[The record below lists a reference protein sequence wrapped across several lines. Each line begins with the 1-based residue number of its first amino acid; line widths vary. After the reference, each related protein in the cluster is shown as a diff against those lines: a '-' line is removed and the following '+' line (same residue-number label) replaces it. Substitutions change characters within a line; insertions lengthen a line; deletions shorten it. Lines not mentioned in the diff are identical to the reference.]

1 MTRIHFQSGS
11 KVPYVKSPKM
21 GHGDCNFGRH
31 KTAKSLDVSVPAPST
46 RALMRW
52 SNAGSPLPL
61 VGARAMDWI
70 DRQSIAVESET
81 GSGTQVWEQAACCVR
96 RSLCAEWGIVL
107 IGLTSV
113 FCATAFR
120 TPAARMHTSAVFA
133 LICLNVRLPSPP
145 FNQLRR

>member
-1 MTRIHFQSGS
+1 MPE
-11 KVPYVKSPKM
+11 VPYVKSPKM
-21 GHGDCNFGRH
+21 GYDDCNFGRH
-31 KTAKSLDVSVPAPST
+31 KTAKSLDVSVP
-46 RALMRW
+46 
-52 SNAGSPLPL
+52 
-61 VGARAMDWI
+61 
-70 DRQSIAVESET
+70 ET

>member
-1 MTRIHFQSGS
+1 MP

-61 VGARAMDWI
+61 VGLGLWIGSTGNQSQCPTEPLCRMGDRSDWPYERI
-70 DRQSIAVESET
+70 LRHSLQD
-81 GSGTQVWEQAACCVR
+81 SG
-96 RSLCAEWGIVL
+96 G
-107 IGLTSV
+107 
-113 FCATAFR
+113 
-120 TPAARMHTSAVFA
+120 
-133 LICLNVRLPSPP
+133 
-145 FNQLRR
+145 